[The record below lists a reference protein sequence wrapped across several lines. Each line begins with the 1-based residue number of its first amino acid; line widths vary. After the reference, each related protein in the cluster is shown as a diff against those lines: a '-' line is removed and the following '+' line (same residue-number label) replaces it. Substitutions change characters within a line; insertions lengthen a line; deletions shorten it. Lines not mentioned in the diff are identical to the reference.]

1 MDDLEQD
8 HDQPVSKSEIKR
20 QMTALQ
26 KLGEELVALPA
37 SKLDQLD
44 LPETLRDAVN
54 QAKHITAHG
63 GLRRQMQYIG
73 RLMRITD
80 AQPIA
85 DQLTA
90 WRGDSAEVI
99 AEFHRMENWRTR
111 LLADDAALTEFVDAY
126 PQADAQQLRTLIRNA
141 RREAAAAQ
149 APKSSRALFKLIR
162 ALVSGGV
169 TDGHEQTDEQE
180 KGQDD

>member
-1 MDDLEQD
+1 MDDDIEQ
-8 HDQPVSKSEIKR
+8 PISKSEIKR

-54 QAKHITAHG
+54 QAKRITAHG

-80 AQPIA
+80 AQPIVE
-85 DQLTA
+85 QLNA

-111 LLADDAALTEFVDAY
+111 LLADDAALTEFVDIY
-126 PQADAQQLRTLIRNA
+126 PQADAQQLRTLVRNA

-162 ALVSGGV
+162 ELVSN
-169 TDGHEQTDEQE
+169 DATDEQNPIE
-180 KGQDD
+180 E

>member
-1 MDDLEQD
+1 MDDDIEQ
-8 HDQPVSKSEIKR
+8 PISKSEIKR

-54 QAKHITAHG
+54 QAKRITAHG

-85 DQLTA
+85 EQLNA

-111 LLADDAALTEFVDAY
+111 LLADDAALTEFVDVY
-126 PQADAQQLRTLIRNA
+126 PQADAQQLRTLVRNA

-162 ALVSGGV
+162 GLVSN
-169 TDGHEQTDEQE
+169 DATDEQDPAE
-180 KGQDD
+180 E

>member
-1 MDDLEQD
+1 MDDDIEQ
-8 HDQPVSKSEIKR
+8 PISKSEIKR

-37 SKLDQLD
+37 SKLYQLD

-54 QAKHITAHG
+54 QAKRITAHG

-80 AQPIA
+80 AQPIVE
-85 DQLTA
+85 QLNA

-111 LLADDAALTEFVDAY
+111 LLADDAALTEFVDIY
-126 PQADAQQLRTLIRNA
+126 PQADAQQLRTLVRNA

-162 ALVSGGV
+162 ELVSN
-169 TDGHEQTDEQE
+169 DATDEQNPIE
-180 KGQDD
+180 E

>member
-1 MDDLEQD
+1 MDDDIEQ
-8 HDQPVSKSEIKR
+8 PISKSEIKR

-54 QAKHITAHG
+54 QAKRITAHG

-85 DQLTA
+85 EQLNA

-111 LLADDAALTEFVDAY
+111 LLADDAALTEFVDIY
-126 PQADAQQLRTLIRNA
+126 PQADAQQLRTLVRNA

-162 ALVSGGV
+162 GLVSN
-169 TDGHEQTDEQE
+169 DATDEQDPVE
-180 KGQDD
+180 E

>member
-1 MDDLEQD
+1 MDDDIEQ
-8 HDQPVSKSEIKR
+8 PISKSEIKR

-54 QAKHITAHG
+54 QAKRITAHG

-85 DQLTA
+85 EQLNA

-111 LLADDAALTEFVDAY
+111 LLADDAALTEFVDIY
-126 PQADAQQLRTLIRNA
+126 PQADAQQLRTLVRNA

-162 ALVSGGV
+162 GLLSNDA
-169 TDGHEQTDEQE
+169 TDEQDPVE
-180 KGQDD
+180 E

>member
-1 MDDLEQD
+1 MDDLE
-8 HDQPVSKSEIKR
+8 HPISKSEIKR

-26 KLGEELVALPA
+26 KIGEELVALPA

-54 QAKHITAHG
+54 QAKRITAHG

-80 AQPIA
+80 AQPII
-85 DQLTA
+85 DQLNA
-90 WRGDSAEVI
+90 WRGDSAAVI

-111 LLADDAALTEFVDAY
+111 LLADDAVLTEFVDAY

-162 ALVSGGV
+162 ELVSGNA
-169 TDGHEQTDEQE
+169 TDGQE
-180 KGQDD
+180 HIEE

>member
-1 MDDLEQD
+1 MDDDIEQ
-8 HDQPVSKSEIKR
+8 PISKSEIKR

-54 QAKHITAHG
+54 QAKRITAHG

-80 AQPIA
+80 AQPIVE
-85 DQLTA
+85 QLNA

-111 LLADDAALTEFVDAY
+111 LLDDDAALTEFVDIY
-126 PQADAQQLRTLIRNA
+126 PQADAQQLRTLVRNA

-162 ALVSGGV
+162 ELVSN
-169 TDGHEQTDEQE
+169 DATDEQNPIE
-180 KGQDD
+180 E

>member
-1 MDDLEQD
+1 MDEDIEQ
-8 HDQPVSKSEIKR
+8 PISKSEIKR

-26 KLGEELVALPA
+26 KLGEELVALPTN
-37 SKLDQLD
+37 KLDQLD

-54 QAKHITAHG
+54 QAKRITAHG

-85 DQLTA
+85 EQLNA

-111 LLADDAALTEFVDAY
+111 LLADDAALTEFVDIY
-126 PQADAQQLRTLIRNA
+126 PQANAQQLRTLVRNA
-141 RREAAAAQ
+141 RREAAATQ

-162 ALVSGGV
+162 ELVSNDS
-169 TDGHEQTDEQE
+169 TDAPEQMDE
-180 KGQDD
+180 

>member
-1 MDDLEQD
+1 MDDDIEQ
-8 HDQPVSKSEIKR
+8 PISKSEIKR

-54 QAKHITAHG
+54 QAKRITAHG

-85 DQLTA
+85 EQLNA

-111 LLADDAALTEFVDAY
+111 LLADDAALTEFVDIY
-126 PQADAQQLRTLIRNA
+126 PQADAQQLRTLVRNA

-162 ALVSGGV
+162 GLVSN
-169 TDGHEQTDEQE
+169 DATDEQDPAE
-180 KGQDD
+180 E

>member
-1 MDDLEQD
+1 MDDDIEQ
-8 HDQPVSKSEIKR
+8 PISKSEIKR

-54 QAKHITAHG
+54 QAKRITAHG

-85 DQLTA
+85 DQLNA

-111 LLADDAALTEFVDAY
+111 LLADDAALTEFVDIY
-126 PQADAQQLRTLIRNA
+126 PQADAQQLRTLVRNA
-141 RREAAAAQ
+141 RREASATQ

-162 ALVSGGV
+162 ELVSNNAS
-169 TDGHEQTDEQE
+169 DAQADMDE
-180 KGQDD
+180 

>member
-1 MDDLEQD
+1 MDDDIEQ
-8 HDQPVSKSEIKR
+8 PISKSEIKR

-54 QAKHITAHG
+54 QAKRITAHG

-85 DQLTA
+85 EQLNA

-111 LLADDAALTEFVDAY
+111 LLADDVALTEFVDIY
-126 PQADAQQLRTLIRNA
+126 PQADAQQLRTLVRNA

-162 ALVSGGV
+162 ELVSS
-169 TDGHEQTDEQE
+169 DATDEQDPIE
-180 KGQDD
+180 E

>member
-1 MDDLEQD
+1 MDDDIEQ
-8 HDQPVSKSEIKR
+8 PISKSEIKR

-44 LPETLRDAVN
+44 LPETLRDAVS
-54 QAKHITAHG
+54 QAKRITAHG

-85 DQLTA
+85 EQLNA

-111 LLADDAALTEFVDAY
+111 LLDDDAALTEFVDIY
-126 PQADAQQLRTLIRNA
+126 PQADAQQLRTLVRNA

-162 ALVSGGV
+162 GLVSS
-169 TDGHEQTDEQE
+169 DATDEQDPIE
-180 KGQDD
+180 E

>member
-1 MDDLEQD
+1 MDDDIEQ
-8 HDQPVSKSEIKR
+8 PISKSEIKR

-54 QAKHITAHG
+54 QAKRITAHG

-85 DQLTA
+85 EQLNA

-111 LLADDAALTEFVDAY
+111 LLDDDAALTEFVDIY
-126 PQADAQQLRTLIRNA
+126 PQADAQQLRTLVRNA

-162 ALVSGGV
+162 GLVSS
-169 TDGHEQTDEQE
+169 DATDEQDPIE
-180 KGQDD
+180 E